1 MFEVHIPSNVGF
13 LECGCLNHLGGGG
26 KMAEC
31 IEGQASSQ
39 VKVLPEMVFC
49 EKAHSLA

>member
-13 LECGCLNHLGGGG
+13 LECGSLNHLGGE

-31 IEGQASSQ
+31 IEGQAGSQ
-39 VKVLPEMVFC
+39 VKVLPEMASC
-49 EKAHSLA
+49 KKARSLG